1 MLFERKAGRVV
12 TVRSDAEPENFC
24 KPAVDPMMRSLVS
37 VYGAKVLA
45 VILTGMG
52 QDGAKGCEAVVE
64 ADGTVFSQDES
75 TSVVWGMPAAVA
87 KRGLC
92 SDILPIDELAGRI
105 KSFVL
110 GRAA

>member
-87 KRGLC
+87 PTHSPTAPTAPNPAHTTHPG
-92 SDILPIDELAGRI
+92 PHP
-105 KSFVL
+105 
-110 GRAA
+110 